1 MKTSSMMTAVLTAI
15 QSRFIYDRKWNN
27 TSISETSNRPLNS
40 SVLVELSDDSTVSS
54 QMVEQPT
61 WGPVRGVDRTD
72 ETPRFWAELTNSGSS
87 HFREE
92 RSSVYASEGGDA
104 MKIKGKGI

>member
-1 MKTSSMMTAVLTAI
+1 
-15 QSRFIYDRKWNN
+15 
-27 TSISETSNRPLNS
+27 
-40 SVLVELSDDSTVSS
+40 
-54 QMVEQPT
+54 MVEQPT

-104 MKIKGKGI
+104 MKIRGKGI